1 MDLKQKFWDGDKIFT
16 STIFDLSSDE
26 NAIAKFLHRVEYG
39 FGPIDVL
46 LANCGEVPSR
56 WRRDFATRA
65 PCIHEI
71 HASEWVRLYKD
82 VAAVG
87 ILLRNLL
94 PGMLKNQ
101 DKTSTRRVVAVFTH
115 QAPSHTINAVALK
128 SAHRAL
134 HELVKG
140 AGDELTAHNVTT
152 VLVETPN
159 LQPEQALRW
168 ATEMAKSLERLR
180 NDNDFASKNNGQILD
195 VMEFPREREDDEMM
209 RKY

>member
-1 MDLKQKFWDGDKIFT
+1 MLLRVLSKRAIFSSFHQRKFSSSSCPVYFLADACHGQGYNLAHALLNRTSSCALLAAVPQSSSCEVDLKQKFWDGDKIFT

-71 HASEWVRLYKD
+71 HASEWVRQYKD

-94 PGMLKNQ
+94 PGMLK
-101 DKTSTRRVVAVFTH
+101 TRT
-115 QAPSHTINAVALK
+115 K
-128 SAHRAL
+128 HR
-134 HELVKG
+134 
-140 AGDELTAHNVTT
+140 
-152 VLVETPN
+152 LVESSLCSLTKHRLTPSM
-159 LQPEQALRW
+159 L
-168 ATEMAKSLERLR
+168 
-180 NDNDFASKNNGQILD
+180 
-195 VMEFPREREDDEMM
+195 
-209 RKY
+209 